1 MNTAANPTTTLVF
14 SLPRLLLHI
23 EGFAVLLASIALY
36 AHLGA
41 NGWSFAL
48 LLLVPD
54 TSMIGYLVNT
64 RLGSLTYNA
73 AHTYTLPLALGTISL
88 LAGWQPGVQL
98 ALIWMAHIGMDRAIG
113 YGLKYPTSFQDTH
126 FSHL

>member
-1 MNTAANPTTTLVF
+1 MNTTASSTTSTAF
-14 SLPRLLLHI
+14 SLPRLLLHA
-23 EGFAVLLASIALY
+23 EGFAVLAASIALY

-41 NGWSFAL
+41 SGWIFAL

-54 TSMIGYLVNT
+54 ASMIGYLVT
-64 RLGSLTYNA
+64 VRLGSLTYNA
-73 AHTYTLPLALGTISL
+73 VHTYALPLALGTISM

-98 ALIWMAHIGMDRAIG
+98 ALIWTAHIGMDRAVG

-126 FSHL
+126 FSRL